1 MTQGTGAGR
10 GIRGHAEL
18 VDEDRSA
25 PYSGTACRLGSP
37 GARASLSYGLG
48 GLGATYLFHAI
59 RKASVGRR
67 GLSPPLAE
75 HNLDAYLAKAQEA
88 SVYAS
93 DTLTSHERHSRHKR

>member
-1 MTQGTGAGR
+1 M
-10 GIRGHAEL
+10 HAEPG
-18 VDEDRSA
+18 DKDRSA
-25 PYSGTACRLGSP
+25 SYSGTACRLGSP
-37 GARASLSYGLG
+37 CSRVSLSYSYGLG
-48 GLGATYLFHAI
+48 GLGATYLFQAV
-59 RKASVGRR
+59 RKASVSRR

>member
-1 MTQGTGAGR
+1 M
-10 GIRGHAEL
+10 HAEPG
-18 VDEDRSA
+18 DEDRSA
-25 PYSGTACRLGSP
+25 SYSGTACRLGSP
-37 GARASLSYGLG
+37 CSRASLSYGLR
-48 GLGATYLFHAI
+48 GLGATYLFQAV

-67 GLSPPLAE
+67 GLSPPLTA